1 MNDNIKYMLEKY
13 KIVTSEDQKNALQE
27 IIQEIILMGLSRSE
41 FFKHAA
47 FYGGTALRV
56 LYGLDRFSED
66 LDFTTLHQSFKGINL
81 YRKKIEIAL
90 ESYGFEFEFFEKLK
104 RYNTPIDSAF
114 IRGNTNVNLLKIGFL
129 YNQHKDEKTK
139 IKLEI
144 DTQPASGFNL
154 DTKLHTH
161 PEPFYI
167 ETLDLPSLF
176 AGKLH
181 ALLFRQ
187 RRINIKGRD
196 WYDLSW
202 YLSKGIKYNF
212 SYIKSKIDQTLL
224 TIDYRPE
231 DLNIITPVTIKDAL
245 LNRLDKLHI
254 DDAKKDIRR
263 FIPKPSILDIWS
275 KKYFIELI
283 KHLDHSE

>member
-66 LDFTTLHQSFKGINL
+66 LDFTALHQSFKGINL

-129 YNQHKDEKTK
+129 YSQHKDEKTK

-275 KKYFIELI
+275 KKYFIALI

>member
-66 LDFTTLHQSFKGINL
+66 LDFTALHQSFKGINL

-129 YNQHKDEKTK
+129 YSQHKDEKTK

-181 ALLFRQ
+181 AILFRQ

-275 KKYFIELI
+275 KKYFIALI